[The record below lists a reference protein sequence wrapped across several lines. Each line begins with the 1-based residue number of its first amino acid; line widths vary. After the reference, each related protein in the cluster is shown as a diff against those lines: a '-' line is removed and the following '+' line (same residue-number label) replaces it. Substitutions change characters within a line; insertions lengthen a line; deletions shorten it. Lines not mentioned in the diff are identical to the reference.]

1 MSKESAD
8 ATKRIDDILKDII
21 DTVEATSKIM
31 DNNGN
36 IVEEANDKLQNTIE
50 VFRSMINSSDEIIK
64 TTHVLQDELTGVG
77 KIKEELLGAMK
88 NVEHMSTESVETAS
102 VISSSTEE
110 QVAEIEEVVVNMN
123 EMMKAITELNT
134 VFKTEEKD
142 SFD

>member
-21 DTVEATSKIM
+21 ETVDATSKIM

-36 IVEEANDKLQNTIE
+36 IVEEANDKLQNT
-50 VFRSMINSSDEIIK
+50 
-64 TTHVLQDELTGVG
+64 
-77 KIKEELLGAMK
+77 
-88 NVEHMSTESVETAS
+88 
-102 VISSSTEE
+102 
-110 QVAEIEEVVVNMN
+110 
-123 EMMKAITELNT
+123 

>member
-36 IVEEANDKLQNTIE
+36 IVEVANDKLQ
-50 VFRSMINSSDEIIK
+50 
-64 TTHVLQDELTGVG
+64 
-77 KIKEELLGAMK
+77 
-88 NVEHMSTESVETAS
+88 
-102 VISSSTEE
+102 
-110 QVAEIEEVVVNMN
+110 
-123 EMMKAITELNT
+123 NT

>member
-21 DTVEATSKIM
+21 DTVDATSKIM

-36 IVEEANDKLQNTIE
+36 IVEEANDKLQNT
-50 VFRSMINSSDEIIK
+50 
-64 TTHVLQDELTGVG
+64 
-77 KIKEELLGAMK
+77 
-88 NVEHMSTESVETAS
+88 
-102 VISSSTEE
+102 
-110 QVAEIEEVVVNMN
+110 
-123 EMMKAITELNT
+123 

>member
-36 IVEEANDKLQNTIE
+36 IVEVANDKLQ
-50 VFRSMINSSDEIIK
+50 
-64 TTHVLQDELTGVG
+64 
-77 KIKEELLGAMK
+77 
-88 NVEHMSTESVETAS
+88 
-102 VISSSTEE
+102 
-110 QVAEIEEVVVNMN
+110 
-123 EMMKAITELNT
+123 NT

-142 SFD
+142 SFDWFTC